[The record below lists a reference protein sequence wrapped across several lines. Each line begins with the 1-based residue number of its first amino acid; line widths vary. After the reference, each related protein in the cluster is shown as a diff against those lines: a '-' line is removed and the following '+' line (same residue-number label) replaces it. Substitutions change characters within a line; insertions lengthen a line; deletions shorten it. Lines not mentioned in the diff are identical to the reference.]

1 MASELHVDAIKHSG
15 GTSAMTIDST
25 GRVTTPAR
33 PAFMARRTSLQS
45 AGVIIFDTAMI
56 NTGSHYDTSTGV
68 FTAPVAG
75 LYSFS
80 PVVLSDMDGS
90 NQFFITAIRV
100 NGSSYAQ
107 EQVHTDL
114 DNDFGASF
122 TVIASLSASDE
133 VKVSTNYK
141 IYGTS
146 SATSN
151 FTFWSGYL
159 RG

>member
-80 PVVLSDMDGS
+80 PVVLSDMDGTD
-90 NQFFITAIRV
+90 QFFVTQLLV

-159 RG
+159 IG

>member
-45 AGVIIFDTAMI
+45 AGVIIFDTAMVNI
-56 NTGSHYDTSTGV
+56 GSHYNTSTGV

-114 DNDFGASF
+114 DNDFGGNF
-122 TVIASLSASDE
+122 TVIASLSANDE
-133 VKVSTNYK
+133 VDVHTNYK

-159 RG
+159 IG